1 MIVEKEYRKCSVCNK
16 QDEYEN
22 MIMDLR
28 EILDCSE
35 QGIQE
40 WESNNPNIDL
50 LSWFCFDC
58 ATTVGLEIEFLFFHG
73 QLVEEG

>member
-1 MIVEKEYRKCSVCNK
+1 MDITKEYRKCSVCNK

-35 QGIQE
+35 QRIQE
-40 WESNNPNIDL
+40 WESNNLNINL
-50 LSWFCFDC
+50 QSWFCFDC
-58 ATTVGLEIEFLFFHG
+58 ATTVGIEIEKKLK
-73 QLVEEG
+73 EG